1 MENLLQKM
9 VDKYEKQYEDM
20 HNDLVMSVREK
31 QRKDILIHKLRR
43 KKVILHHMTV
53 CRRKI
58 ETLTQKQ
65 YALEQLNITKMQID
79 AIKDTVKVFKIF
91 NKNYS
96 IEKIEDLQEQ
106 LEEFSS
112 QIMEVDSCLNEATP
126 LIEIDDSELSDE
138 LDELEK
144 ETLMFPIAPTDD
156 IELIDSSNQTKAL
169 LTS

>member
-1 MENLLQKM
+1 M
-9 VDKYEKQYEDM
+9 VDKYEKQYEEM
-20 HNDLVMSVREK
+20 HSDLMLAVKEE

-43 KKVILHHMTV
+43 KEVVLHHMNV
-53 CRRKI
+53 CRWKI

-96 IEKIEDLQEQ
+96 IEKIEDLQDQ

-112 QIMEVDSCLNEATP
+112 QIMEVDSCLTEATP
-126 LIEIDDSELSDE
+126 LIEIDDSELADE
-138 LDELEK
+138 LDELESI
-144 ETLMFPIAPTDD
+144 MFPSVPTDVPI
-156 IELIDSSNQTKAL
+156 IENEDHNPL
-169 LTS
+169 LPNTQLV

>member
-1 MENLLQKM
+1 M
-9 VDKYEKQYEDM
+9 VDKYEKQYDEM
-20 HNDLVMSVREK
+20 HNDLILAVKAK
-31 QRKDILIHKLRR
+31 QRKDVLIHKLRR
-43 KKVILHHMTV
+43 KKVVLHHMNV

-96 IEKIEDLQEQ
+96 IEKIEDLQDQ

-126 LIEIDDSELSDE
+126 LIEIDDSELADE
-138 LDELEK
+138 LDEMES
-144 ETLMFPIAPTDD
+144 LMFPSVPTNVPIMKNNEDHD
-156 IELIDSSNQTKAL
+156 PL
-169 LTS
+169 LPNTNLVN